1 MIKVFAI
8 LGVICVASPEFD
20 MQVDCMQF
28 WEDPI
33 IQYDEV
39 EICLEKGREL
49 GEKISHNFKKNN
61 LLITD
66 FNVYCIPI
74 DKTNG

>member
-8 LGVICVASPEFD
+8 LGVICIASPELD
-20 MQVDCMQF
+20 MQVNCMQF
-28 WEDPI
+28 WEDPV
-33 IQYDEV
+33 IQYDEL
-39 EICLEKGREL
+39 EICLEKGREI
-49 GEKISHNFKKNN
+49 GEKTSHNFKKNN